1 MKRIVSIS
9 LGSSKRDHRVSLSIL
24 GEEVI
29 IERIGTDGDIDKAI
43 EKIREL
49 DGKVSAIG
57 LGGID
62 LYFTIGNKRY
72 VVKDALK
79 MAKAA
84 VKTPVVDGSLIKDTL
99 EKQTVKLLSNVIPG
113 GIRGKNVLL
122 PSAVD
127 RFGMAEAFH
136 NLGANILIGD
146 LMFALGI
153 PIPIYSIKLLK
164 ILAYILFPVLTR
176 LPFYILYPVGEKQEK
191 NTPKFTKYFIWAD
204 IIAGDFIYIKKYMPE
219 RLEGKVIFTNT
230 VTSGDKEMLKERGV
244 RYLITTTPELG
255 GRSFGTNVLEGF
267 LVAMQDKRLPQESDE
282 EFLERIGFKPRVEIL
297 N

>member
-164 ILAYILFPVLTR
+164 ILAYILLPVLTR

-204 IIAGDFIYIKKYMPE
+204 IIAGDFIYIKKYLPE
-219 RLEGKVIFTNT
+219 KLEGKVIFTNT

-244 RYLITTTPELG
+244 RYLTTTTPELG